1 MEKIEG
7 AKLIGK
13 TWHYYK
19 RVPKRLVEAYGLPEF
34 KRGSMHTK
42 DPDKAKQLARAMLT
56 ELDDLAAKLDSVSER
71 AKVFGDLSPKEQVRL
86 ESDLARNVRALP
98 ADQKQLIQKA
108 GGVWEAGAAMREH
121 ETRAAFQRAGLG
133 ADYAL
138 KDDMGEEY
146 DPDDREFEEA
156 QEAARIGLHEK
167 KGKALRGALTA
178 AEVIEPTADA
188 VTGLRGLLDKFCE
201 AKGYV
206 HTLKIKNKTR
216 GQYEYAVRRFIE
228 YHGDVPLADLTKKH
242 LTSFSRD
249 FVKLPVSSRK
259 DIRPLAFWDAVK
271 VADRE
276 DLPRASA
283 RTRNQN
289 LSLLKSLM
297 AYAVNEGDRSDDAG
311 WSKYTVTEKKGKFSA
326 NREKRRHVFCRD
338 EVKKIVAHTTKTRD
352 SNTVDF
358 WGPLFGAFHGLRLE
372 EVSQLRV
379 DDVVSAEGFLCVS
392 VTDEAEL
399 QKVKNENTFRTIP
412 VHSGLVE
419 RGFGDFVERR
429 RQAGGD
435 MLFMEVERWGG
446 QLHEIAHDGQGRFG
460 TYYGSRFGRDLN
472 KLGIAGYRIGFHS
485 FRHAWTDLARNAGI
499 GPEQRRALAGRD
511 DDSDNYKIDRTEDGY
526 GHGFSVAGLAD
537 CLNRLKPLD

>member
-7 AKLIGK
+7 ARLIGK

-108 GGVWEAGAAMREH
+108 GGVWEAGVAMREH

-167 KGKALRGALTA
+167 KGKALRGTLTA
-178 AEVIEPTADA
+178 VEVIEPTADA

-242 LTSFSRD
+242 LTSFARD

-271 VADRE
+271 IADRE

-289 LSLLKSLM
+289 LTLLKSLM
-297 AYAVNEGDRSDDAG
+297 AYAVNEGDRADDAG

-379 DDVVSAEGFLCVS
+379 DDVVTAEG
-392 VTDEAEL
+392 
-399 QKVKNENTFRTIP
+399 
-412 VHSGLVE
+412 
-419 RGFGDFVERR
+419 
-429 RQAGGD
+429 
-435 MLFMEVERWGG
+435 
-446 QLHEIAHDGQGRFG
+446 
-460 TYYGSRFGRDLN
+460 
-472 KLGIAGYRIGFHS
+472 
-485 FRHAWTDLARNAGI
+485 
-499 GPEQRRALAGRD
+499 
-511 DDSDNYKIDRTEDGY
+511 
-526 GHGFSVAGLAD
+526 
-537 CLNRLKPLD
+537 